1 MLRTILVPQDG
12 SVLAEQAIPYAVR
25 LARSTGATIVLVRA
39 TAASPLPGADAGV
52 TERAAIARAEAELGA
67 IADRLRDDG
76 LTVNTHVF
84 YDAADTA
91 ILTAARQED
100 ADLIV
105 MSTHGRSGLNRW
117 VYGSVADAVMR
128 AAPVPVLLV
137 PATCTTT
144 WAAERPLRLL
154 VPLDGSAIAEAAL
167 GPVGE
172 LATALGAE
180 LLLTQVVELPVP
192 MLTDGAVYIPDWDPE
207 EELVSARQYL
217 EDTAAGP
224 RATGCTVRTE
234 AIAGPL
240 SVVGQAARVIADTAA
255 QEDVDVIAMATH
267 GRGGLARLVMG
278 SVATGVLQRA
288 SVPLLLVRPAAVE
301 RRNTG
306 ITAAEAAGIG
316 TAG

>member
-192 MLTDGAVYIPDWDPE
+192 MLTDGAVYIPDWDPRKSWCR
-207 EELVSARQYL
+207 LGSTSRIPL
-217 EDTAAGP
+217 LG
-224 RATGCTVRTE
+224 RA
-234 AIAGPL
+234 PL
-240 SVVGQAARVIADTAA
+240 AA
-255 QEDVDVIAMATH
+255 QSEPRPSP
-267 GRGGLARLVMG
+267 GRSPWWARRPG
-278 SVATGVLQRA
+278 SSRT
-288 SVPLLLVRPAAVE
+288 RP
-301 RRNTG
+301 RRRTS
-306 ITAAEAAGIG
+306 T
-316 TAG
+316 